1 MHNKVI
7 NTDLGNFK
15 KHLNIRR
22 KDKNTG
28 SLHFIC
34 FKNLRNT
41 EGGLVDSINDIRSL
55 NFSLL
60 TFSFYNLPLA
70 ARILPLVFC
79 LFFICPKNI
88 SAQNPFAT
96 QPNPQQTS
104 DSGRVQIL
112 NAKVGDF
119 IFFKNEVA
127 KKLKGQVVLQQ
138 KDARLFC
145 DSAILDA
152 FDNVYAK
159 GNVVIKQGDST
170 SIFADS
176 MTFHGLTRIADLY
189 SNVIL
194 VNGEKKLFT
203 QKLNYNL
210 NTKVATYNTKS
221 TLTDPRTQLTSRRGS
236 FNVATNQAFF
246 KEQVLV
252 VDKDFDL
259 KTDTLRFDTKNNIAT
274 FLAPTL
280 IYMKDSAQFYTEG
293 GYYDLQK
300 DNAEFTKTPQYKK
313 KSQVAIADTMLYDGK
328 TTIITLKGNATTEDS
343 VRKARAST
351 IIYNRKT
358 EESQLQ
364 GNAHFEDEK
373 QNVDSD
379 TILYSGKTKTY
390 ATRGRSKIV
399 NEGKILEADFV
410 DFDSKDSVG
419 IARGNVFYQDTS
431 AKTTLRC
438 DSMAYDQRRDYIKA
452 GGGRPILTSLIE
464 NDTLWLRADTI
475 ITFKPNPADT
485 FRTMLAYY
493 NVRMF
498 KKNFQSVCD
507 SLSYTQQDSLFRF
520 FKDPII
526 WSDTSQ
532 LTADTMRMLL
542 NNNKLDRVYMRNNGF
557 IINSKDELYFNQIKG
572 RDITAFFEN
581 DDLRRMNV
589 DGNAESVYY
598 VLDDAQAYMSV
609 NKMICSSM
617 IVMFGDNKVE
627 GIRFFTQPKATMT
640 PMKQANHDALKMKGF
655 KWDIVRRPT
664 GLKDL

>member
-1 MHNKVI
+1 LSIVI
-7 NTDLGNFK
+7 FALSFFSKTESILQNR
-15 KHLNIRR
+15 I
-22 KDKNTG
+22 
-28 SLHFIC
+28 FIEE
-34 FKNLRNT
+34 NADLRNFENFVNLGQHT
-41 EGGLVDSINDIRSL
+41 EGGIDLRNLRPLFASC
-55 NFSLL
+55 LL
-60 TFSFYNLPLA
+60 PFAL
-70 ARILPLVFC
+70 C
-79 LFFICPKNI
+79 LLFLFPKNI
-88 SAQNPFAT
+88 QAQQPTPFPNGGQ
-96 QPNPQQTS
+96 QPFNQQAFGQPQAA

-112 NAKVGDF
+112 NARTLELVLL
-119 IFFKNEVA
+119 KNQEA
-127 KKLKGQVVLQQ
+127 KKFKGQVVLQQ

-152 FDNVYAK
+152 FDNVFAK
-159 GNVVIKQGDST
+159 GNVVLKQGDST
-170 SIFADS
+170 NIFADS
-176 MTFHGLTRIADLY
+176 MTFHGFTRIADLY
-189 SNVIL
+189 SKVIL

-203 QKLNYNL
+203 EKLNYNL

-221 TLTDPRTQLTSRRGS
+221 TLTDPSSQLTSKRGVY
-236 FNVATNQAFF
+236 NVATNKAFF

-252 VDKDFDL
+252 HSKDMDL
-259 KTDTLRFDTKNNIAT
+259 KTDTLNFDTKNNIAT

-300 DNAEFTKTPQYKK
+300 DNAEFTKKPQYRKNG
-313 KSQVAIADTMLYDGK
+313 QIALADTMLYDGK
-328 TTIITLKGNATTEDS
+328 TTIITLKGNATTEDEA
-343 VRKARAST
+343 RKARAST

-358 EESQLQ
+358 EESQLW
-364 GNAHFEDEK
+364 GNAHFQDEK

-379 TILYSGKTKTY
+379 TIIYSGKTKTY
-390 ATRGRSKIV
+390 ATRGRSKII
-399 NEGKILEADFV
+399 NEGKILEANFV

-419 IARGNVFYQDTS
+419 IARGNVYWQDTV

-452 GGGRPILTSLIE
+452 GGGRPILTSLIGE
-464 NDTLWLRADTI
+464 DTLWLRADTI

-493 NVRMF
+493 HVRMY
-498 KKNFQSVCD
+498 KKDFQSVCD

-542 NNNKLDRVYMRNNGF
+542 KDKKLDRVFMRQNGF
-557 IINSKDELYFNQIKG
+557 IINSADELYFNQIKG
-572 RDITAFFEN
+572 RDITAIFEN
-581 DDLRRMNV
+581 EDLRRMNV

-598 VLDDAQAYMSV
+598 VLDDNQAYMSV

-617 IVMFGDNKVE
+617 IVLFGDNKVE

-640 PMKQANHDALKMKGF
+640 PMKQADHNALRMKGF
-655 KWDIVRRPT
+655 KWNIERRPKS
-664 GLKDL
+664 LKDL

>member
-1 MHNKVI
+1 MHNNVFFTSI
-7 NTDLGNFK
+7 ASFFTQ
-15 KHLNIRR
+15 
-22 KDKNTG
+22 
-28 SLHFIC
+28 
-34 FKNLRNT
+34 NT
-41 EGGLVDSINDIRSL
+41 EGGDYIILGRFKIFLRL
-55 NFSLL
+55 ARF
-60 TFSFYNLPLA
+60 TYFLPLA
-70 ARILPLVFC
+70 FC
-79 LFFICPKNI
+79 FLLSQKAT
-88 SAQNPFAT
+88 AQNPFAT
-96 QPNPQQTS
+96 QTNQPSAS

-112 NAKVGDF
+112 NAKAGEF
-119 IFFKNEVA
+119 IFLKDQVA
-127 KKLKGQVVLQQ
+127 KKLKGQVVMQQ

-145 DSAILDA
+145 DSAILDV
-152 FDNVYAK
+152 FDNIYAK

-176 MTFHGLTRIADLY
+176 LTFHGMQRIADLY

-221 TLTDPRTQLTSRRGS
+221 TLVDPRTQLTSRRGS
-236 FNVATNQAFF
+236 YNVATNQAFF

-259 KTDTLRFDTKNNIAT
+259 KTDTLRFDTKNNVAT

-280 IYMKDSAQFYTEG
+280 IYMKDSSQFYTEG
-293 GYYDLQK
+293 GYYDLKK
-300 DNAEFTKTPQYKK
+300 DDAKFTKSPQYKK
-313 KSQVAIADTMLYDGK
+313 KDQTAIADTMLYDGK
-328 TTIITLKGNATTEDS
+328 TTIIRLIGNASTEDAT
-343 VRKARAST
+343 RKARAST

-358 EESQLQ
+358 EESFLQ
-364 GNAHFEDEK
+364 GNAHFEDDK
-373 QNVDSD
+373 QNVNSD
-379 TILYSGKTKTY
+379 TIIYSGKSKTY

-399 NEGKILEADFV
+399 NEKQILEADFV

-419 IARGNVFYQDTS
+419 IAKGNVFWQDTS

-438 DSMAYDQRRDYIKA
+438 DSMAYNQRTDYIKA
-452 GGGRPILTSLIE
+452 GGGRPILTSLIDG
-464 NDTLWLRADTI
+464 DTLWLRSDTI
-475 ITFKPNPADT
+475 ITFKPNPTDS

-493 NVRMF
+493 KVRMY

-507 SLSYTQQDSLFRF
+507 SLSYTQQDSLFKF
-520 FKDPII
+520 YKDPII

-542 NNNKLDRVYMRNNGF
+542 KDKKLDRVFMRQNAF

-598 VLDDAQAYMSV
+598 VLDDSQAYMSV
-609 NKMICSSM
+609 NKMVCSSM

-640 PMKQANHDALKMKGF
+640 PMKQADHNALKMKGF
-655 KWDIVRRPT
+655 KWDIQRRPKS
-664 GLKDL
+664 LKDL

>member
-1 MHNKVI
+1 MQ
-7 NTDLGNFK
+7 NTIFYRLTYQN
-15 KHLNIRR
+15 RTT
-22 KDKNTG
+22 KNTSKG
-28 SLHFIC
+28 MMTVG
-34 FKNLRNT
+34 KNAQKRIFQSRFSIFGFLLPCLLFLAQNT
-41 EGGLVDSINDIRSL
+41 TAQI
-55 NFSLL
+55 
-60 TFSFYNLPLA
+60 
-70 ARILPLVFC
+70 
-79 LFFICPKNI
+79 
-88 SAQNPFAT
+88 AQNPYAT
-96 QPNPQQTS
+96 LPNQPTN

-112 NAKVGDF
+112 NAKVADF
-119 IFFKNEVA
+119 ILLKNQTA

-145 DSAILDA
+145 DSAILDVN
-152 FDNVYAK
+152 DNIYAR
-159 GNVVIKQGDST
+159 GNVVLKQGDST

-176 MTFHGLTRIADLY
+176 MTFRGATRIADLY

-221 TLTDPRTQLTSRRGS
+221 TLADPRTQLTSKRGS
-236 FNVATNQAFF
+236 YNVATNQAFF

-259 KTDTLRFDTKNNIAT
+259 KTDTLKFDTKNNIAT

-300 DNAEFTKTPQYKK
+300 DNAEFNRSPQYKK
-313 KSQVAIADTMLYDGK
+313 KSQIALADTMLYDGK
-328 TTIITLKGNATTEDS
+328 TTIITLKGHATTEDADK
-343 VRKARAST
+343 KAHANT

-358 EESQLQ
+358 EESQLR
-364 GNAHFEDEK
+364 GNAHFEDDK

-390 ATRGRSKIV
+390 ATRGRSKII
-399 NEGKILEADFV
+399 NEGKFLEADFV

-419 IARGNVFYQDTS
+419 IAKGNVFWQDTS

-452 GGGRPILTSLIE
+452 GGGRPILTSLID

-493 NVRMF
+493 KVRMY

-542 NNNKLDRVYMRNNGF
+542 KDKKLDRVYMRNNGF
-557 IINSKDELYFNQIKG
+557 IINSKDEVYFNQIKG

-609 NKMICSSM
+609 NKMVCSSM
-617 IVMFGDNKVE
+617 IVQFGDNKVE
-627 GIRFFTQPKATMT
+627 SIRFFTQPKATMT
-640 PMKQANHDALKMKGF
+640 PMKQADHDALKMKGF
-655 KWDIVRRPT
+655 KWDEKRRPK

>member
-15 KHLNIRR
+15 KYLNIRR

-28 SLHFIC
+28 SLHFTY

-41 EGGLVDSINDIRSL
+41 EGGLADSINDFRSL
-55 NFSLL
+55 NFRLL
-60 TFSFYNLPLA
+60 PFSFYNLPLA

-221 TLTDPRTQLTSRRGS
+221 TLTDPQTHLTSRRGS

-252 VDKDFDL
+252 SNKDFDL
-259 KTDTLRFDTKNNIAT
+259 KTDTLKFDTKNNIAT

-542 NNNKLDRVYMRNNGF
+542 KDNKLDRVYMRNNGF
-557 IINSKDELYFNQIKG
+557 IINSKDEFYFNQIKG